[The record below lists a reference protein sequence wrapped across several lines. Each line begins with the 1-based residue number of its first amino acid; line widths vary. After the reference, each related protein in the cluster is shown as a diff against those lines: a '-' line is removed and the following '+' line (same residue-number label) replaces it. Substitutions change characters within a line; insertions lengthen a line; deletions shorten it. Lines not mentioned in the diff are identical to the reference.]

1 MTATSSE
8 QPQIAL
14 RHVTRDVTGS
24 KGKVTRLL
32 TNVSWELR
40 PGERVGVIAGSMQ
53 EAHAFLD
60 CAAGI
65 TTPQRGEVS
74 IQAHVSWPVGAKG
87 GLLTSL
93 TGRQNARFLQGIYGH
108 GGEQWQDLNQ
118 IQVLADL
125 EEGYFD
131 KPLRTYNKFMRA
143 RFNLAVALAFDFD
156 VYIVPKQFAWKS
168 KATSERLLRLQA
180 ALKDRLAGKSILMTN
195 TDFDFIAEFCDQGLV
210 LDQGAIVY
218 SGSFADCRAW
228 YDTNIHKAPEEDIEA
243 ELDAEDAT
251 DPAGEGNNQPDDD
264 LW

>member
-65 TTPQRGEVS
+65 TTPQQGEVS

-131 KPLRTYNKFMRA
+131 KPLRTYNKFM
-143 RFNLAVALAFDFD
+143 LA
-156 VYIVPKQFAWKS
+156 P
-168 KATSERLLRLQA
+168 
-180 ALKDRLAGKSILMTN
+180 
-195 TDFDFIAEFCDQGLV
+195 
-210 LDQGAIVY
+210 
-218 SGSFADCRAW
+218 
-228 YDTNIHKAPEEDIEA
+228 AP
-243 ELDAEDAT
+243 L
-251 DPAGEGNNQPDDD
+251 G
-264 LW
+264 